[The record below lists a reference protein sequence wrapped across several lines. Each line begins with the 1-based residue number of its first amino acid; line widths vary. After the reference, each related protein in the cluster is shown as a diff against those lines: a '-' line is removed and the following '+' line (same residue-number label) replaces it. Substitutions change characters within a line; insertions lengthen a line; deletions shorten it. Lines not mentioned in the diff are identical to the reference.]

1 MSDVRCWTE
10 RLNEVSLASQP
21 ENVAHMA
28 LVEWLFESAMGFAG
42 IIGVFILLL
51 FLGAGVFFVG
61 TFMVLIPGV
70 LIEEFTHDRNF
81 TLMPWRVVIV
91 VAVMLGLFLIRWYLP
106 FAIAGAIGLI
116 GMLMEL
122 ISTSW

>member
-1 MSDVRCWTE
+1 
-10 RLNEVSLASQP
+10 
-21 ENVAHMA
+21 MA
-28 LVEWLFESAMGFAG
+28 LLEWLFESAMGFAG
-42 IIGVFILLL
+42 IFGVFFLLL
-51 FLGAGVFFVG
+51 FLAAGIFFVG
-61 TFMVLIPGV
+61 SFMVVVPGA

-81 TLMPWRVVIV
+81 KLMPWRVVIV

>member
-1 MSDVRCWTE
+1 MRV
-10 RLNEVSLASQP
+10 
-21 ENVAHMA
+21 HMA
-28 LVEWLFESAMGFAG
+28 LVEWLFESALGFAG
-42 IIGVFILLL
+42 IFGVFFLLL
-51 FLGAGVFFVG
+51 FLAAGIFFVG

-81 TLMPWRVVIV
+81 KLMPWRVVIV
-91 VAVMLGLFLIRWYLP
+91 VAVVLGLFLIRWYLP